1 MSIASRLRAVVNA
14 FTRDEEV
21 TTPYLYNGGASF
33 TTSSPSRAQRSFSN
47 ERTIISSIY
56 TRIAIDAAA
65 IAFRH
70 VQLDENGRFASE
82 IDSPLNDCL
91 TFEPNLDQGPR
102 NFRQDIVMTMVDRG
116 VAAIVPIDTT
126 VDSETDE
133 IVDIYSLRVGEV
145 LKWMPHHVQV
155 SVYNEHEKVGKRQE
169 ITLPKRTLGIVENP
183 LYTVMNEINSTYNR
197 LVKKLSFLDA
207 VDEQSASGKLDM
219 IIQLPYVIKSDARR
233 QQAEDRRNMIE
244 MQLKNSKYG
253 IAYTDGTEKVIQLN
267 RPVEN
272 NLLTQVEYLMEL
284 LYSQLGIT
292 KEVMDG
298 TADEQAIIN
307 YYNRTIE
314 PIVDAIS
321 EAMQRSFLGR
331 ARTKKRERIHYYR
344 DPFKLTPMKDLAEIA
359 DKLARNEI
367 LTSNEIR
374 GVIGFKPNTTDPKA
388 DQLINSNNIRYDS
401 AGNQMVGPSSGPTVE
416 DMDSIM
422 DEVFGGL
429 SEDIDKIVGGNG

>member
-1 MSIASRLRAVVNA
+1 MSVASRLRAVVNA
-14 FTRDEEV
+14 FTRDEDV
-21 TTPYLYNGGASF
+21 FKPYDYGGGGSYQS
-33 TTSSPSRAQRSFSN
+33 SSPSRPQRSFSN

-65 IAFRH
+65 IALRH
-70 VQLDENGRFASE
+70 VQLDENGRFTE
-82 IDSPLNDCL
+82 VIESPLNDCL

-126 VDSETDE
+126 IDVQTK
-133 IVDIYSLRVGEV
+133 DIIDIFSLRVGEV
-145 LKWMPHHVQV
+145 MKWLPHHVQV
-155 SVYNEHEKVGKRQE
+155 SVYNEKEKVGRRQE
-169 ITLPKRTLGIVENP
+169 ITLPKRTLAIVENP

-267 RPVEN
+267 RPAEN
-272 NLLTQVEYLMEL
+272 NLLTQVEYLTDL

-298 TADEQAIIN
+298 TADEAAMLN

-331 ARTKKRERIHYYR
+331 EKTKKRERIHYYR
-344 DPFKLTPMKDLAEIA
+344 DPFKLTPMTTLAEIA
-359 DKLARNEI
+359 DKLTRNEI
-367 LTSNEIR
+367 LSSNEFR
-374 GVIGFKPNTTDPKA
+374 GILGFKPSSDPKA
-388 DQLINSNNIRYDS
+388 DRLINSNI
-401 AGNQMVGPSSGPTVE
+401 PVE
-416 DMDSIM
+416 KTLVPPDNAP
-422 DEVFGGL
+422 EP
-429 SEDIDKIVGGNG
+429 EA

>member
-1 MSIASRLRAVVNA
+1 M
-14 FTRDEEV
+14 
-21 TTPYLYNGGASF
+21 YGGGASF
-33 TTSSPSRAQRSFSN
+33 TTSSPSRPQRSFSN

-65 IAFRH
+65 IALRH
-70 VQLDENGRFASE
+70 VQLDENGRFTEE
-82 IDSPLNDCL
+82 IASPLNDCL

-116 VAAIVPIDTT
+116 VAAVVPIDTT
-126 VDSETDE
+126 IDVKTKD
-133 IVDIYSLRVGEV
+133 IVDIFSLRVGEIM
-145 LKWMPHHVQV
+145 KWLPHHVQV
-155 SVYNEHEKVGKRQE
+155 SVYNEHEKIGRRQE
-169 ITLPKRTLGIVENP
+169 ITLPKRTIAIVENP

-267 RPVEN
+267 RPAEN
-272 NLLTQVEYLMEL
+272 NLLTQVEYLTDL

-298 TADEQAIIN
+298 TADEAAMLN

-331 ARTKKRERIHYYR
+331 EKTKKRERIHYYR
-344 DPFKLTPMKDLAEIA
+344 DPFKLTPMTTLAEIA
-359 DKLARNEI
+359 DKLTRNEI
-367 LTSNEIR
+367 LTSNEVR
-374 GVIGFKPNTTDPKA
+374 GIIGFKPVTTDPKA
-388 DQLINSNNIRYDS
+388 DQLINSNNIRYDA
-401 AGNQMVGPSSGPTVE
+401 AGNQMAGPPAGPTME

-422 DEVFGGL
+422 DDVFSGL
-429 SEDIDKIVGGNG
+429 SADLDKIVGSP